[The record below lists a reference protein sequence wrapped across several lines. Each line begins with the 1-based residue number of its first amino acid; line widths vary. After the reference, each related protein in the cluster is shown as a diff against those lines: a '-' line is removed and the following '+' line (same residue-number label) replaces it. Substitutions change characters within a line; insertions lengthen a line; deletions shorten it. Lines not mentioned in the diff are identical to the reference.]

1 MGNKQRFNGFPEGE
15 TDHIIIPPDYFV
27 NYLPLVDD
35 LDELKLNL
43 IILWI
48 SSQSEKL
55 LLLFSLEN
63 LTADPNIFNIFNRDQ
78 SRIQNALEKSVKRES
93 LLIIFE
99 EKTNKTLYFLNTPFN
114 KIIFEEI
121 KAEKISLAD
130 FSSNELVSMNHPS
143 NIFRLYEEN
152 LGILTPMITEILKE
166 DESEFPA
173 HWIREAI
180 QIAVQHNARNWKYVH
195 AILVSWKNEGKNGK
209 DKKNTQRTR
218 DQYREKWLGRNAKK

>member
-15 TDHIIIPPDYFV
+15 TDQIIIPPDYFV

-43 IILWI
+43 VILWI
-48 SSQSEKL
+48 SSKSDKL

-63 LTADPNIFNIFNRDQ
+63 LTADPNIFDIFNRDQ
-78 SRIQNALEKSVKRES
+78 SRIKNALEKSVKRES
-93 LLIIFE
+93 ILEICE
-99 EKTNKTLYFLNTPFN
+99 EKTNKTMYFLNTPFN
-114 KIIFEEI
+114 KIIFEKI

-152 LGILTPMITEILKE
+152 IGILTPMISEILKE
-166 DESEFPA
+166 DELEFPA

-218 DQYREKWLGRNAKK
+218 DQYREKWLGRDAKK

>member
-1 MGNKQRFNGFPEGE
+1 MGNKQRFNRFPEGE
-15 TDHIIIPPDYFV
+15 TDHIIIPHDYFV

-152 LGILTPMITEILKE
+152 IGILTPMITEILKE

>member
-1 MGNKQRFNGFPEGE
+1 
-15 TDHIIIPPDYFV
+15 
-27 NYLPLVDD
+27 
-35 LDELKLNL
+35 
-43 IILWI
+43 
-48 SSQSEKL
+48 
-55 LLLFSLEN
+55 LEN
-63 LTADPNIFNIFNRDQ
+63 LTADPNIFDIFNRDQ

-130 FSSNELVSMNHPS
+130 FSSNELISMNHPS

-152 LGILTPMITEILKE
+152 IGILTPMITEILKE
-166 DESEFPA
+166 DELEFPA

-218 DQYREKWLGRNAKK
+218 DQYREKWLGRDAKK